1 VPDALPHEALQ
12 ALRSAMSQNCGVVR
26 DASGLAEVA
35 ELIDQLREQH
45 GPARAI
51 TSAGL
56 IVKSAQA
63 RHESRGGHYRSD
75 FPETGEPHRQ
85 FLQRPFKESVPS

>member
-1 VPDALPHEALQ
+1 
-12 ALRSAMSQNCGVVR
+12 MSDKCGVVR
-26 DASGLAEVA
+26 DAKGLSEVA
-35 ELIDQLREQH
+35 ALIEQLREQH
-45 GPARAI
+45 GPARAV

-75 FPETGEPHRQ
+75 FPDAGEPRRQ
-85 FLQRPFKESVPS
+85 FLQRPFEETVSS